1 MTKSRIPF
9 IKKWLSYISPQH
21 VQSLASSKHD
31 NVDIFVDKG
40 RLQLSTA
47 NAIYSFDDLYDN
59 FGNLFKKINWER
71 IPGDNALV
79 LGMGLG
85 SIPFILEKVENKKF
99 YYTAIEYDEAIIQLC
114 SEMTLPYLE
123 SSIQVINADALE
135 YIYYCMD
142 SFDIICIDIFHDDQ
156 IPEEARETAFLEQ
169 IKELMNSNALVIF
182 NWLYLNQDD
191 KSKAENYFENIF
203 KAQFPNADFYISQ
216 GNILFVNDKLFIK

>member
-21 VQSLASSKHD
+21 VQSSASSKHD

-47 NAIYSFDDLYDN
+47 NAIYSFNDLYDKY
-59 FGNLFKKINWER
+59 GKKKKKIDWER

-169 IKELMNSNALVIF
+169 IKELMNHNALVIF

-191 KSKAENYFENIF
+191 KSKAENYYENIF